1 MRSATPPTASVF
13 RPTAAAKTT
22 HAISARAR
30 PPRTPRASGPA
41 RPRTSRVIA
50 AENRA
55 ASAFRQPTAGSL
67 EVRSFWWPQG
77 KKDPGGQLGNLVV
90 LKRVSEQKSGGQ
102 AQEQQ
107 GWPLVVAA
115 QPGLLDTGAGS
126 LAVEFTWKP
135 VGGSRTQ
142 ALFSQG
148 GYGRDMDIYIDRHG
162 RLAALIATD
171 LGPVILESDA
181 AVVPNTPH
189 TAWLVYKA
197 GDEARLILDG
207 QEVADEDMDGKW
219 SGSQSPYIIGASRW
233 PGREF
238 QGDIAKVSLW
248 GTSQDYQTPE
258 EAALVIEPQVSG
270 DGGPAKAQQTGQEL
284 ITLTRMWNPRLMQ
297 HAYVV
302 DQRQREELAEE
313 GFRPG
318 GPLAGLWKEPGN
330 GMVQLWAHRYQA
342 NGPFIITKGKQS
354 PPGYKAMWPLGYAK
368 TSSGDATVALLGF
381 SGKFAAPLGRGPAKT
396 DNLYSTLTDEQGRL
410 AGAGYGAP
418 EIVAHVRPAGEKQPA
433 APLPYTWAG
442 SWQGEGWGRFFI
454 KRSGSRLFMFW
465 YYSTRRGPHYFG
477 RYLLSHDGRSA
488 TGFAVG
494 KPSGAQA
501 TYYRHKLEF
510 LVDSPD
516 GPRIKLT
523 SERLAAPLD
532 DGRLVKFKRPKTTVG
547 ELKKTSPKV
556 PGKDAAILLEASEE
570 FDPALMYERAVNLAK
585 DEKRLLER

>member
-1 MRSATPPTASVF
+1 
-13 RPTAAAKTT
+13 
-22 HAISARAR
+22 
-30 PPRTPRASGPA
+30 
-41 RPRTSRVIA
+41 
-50 AENRA
+50 
-55 ASAFRQPTAGSL
+55 
-67 EVRSFWWPQG
+67 
-77 KKDPGGQLGNLVV
+77 
-90 LKRVSEQKSGGQ
+90 
-102 AQEQQ
+102 
-107 GWPLVVAA
+107 
-115 QPGLLDTGAGS
+115 
-126 LAVEFTWKP
+126 
-135 VGGSRTQ
+135 
-142 ALFSQG
+142 
-148 GYGRDMDIYIDRHG
+148 
-162 RLAALIATD
+162 
-171 LGPVILESDA
+171 
-181 AVVPNTPH
+181 
-189 TAWLVYKA
+189 
-197 GDEARLILDG
+197 
-207 QEVADEDMDGKW
+207 
-219 SGSQSPYIIGASRW
+219 
-233 PGREF
+233 
-238 QGDIAKVSLW
+238 
-248 GTSQDYQTPE
+248 
-258 EAALVIEPQVSG
+258 
-270 DGGPAKAQQTGQEL
+270 
-284 ITLTRMWNPRLMQ
+284 MQ

-418 EIVAHVRPAGEKQPA
+418 EIVAHVRPPGKSSPPRPALHLGRVLAGRGMGPLFHQKKRQPFVHVLVLFHPPGA
-433 APLPYTWAG
+433 ALLW
-442 SWQGEGWGRFFI
+442 
-454 KRSGSRLFMFW
+454 
-465 YYSTRRGPHYFG
+465 

-556 PGKDAAILLEASEE
+556 PGKDAAILWRPRKSLIR
-570 FDPALMYERAVNLAK
+570 P
-585 DEKRLLER
+585 